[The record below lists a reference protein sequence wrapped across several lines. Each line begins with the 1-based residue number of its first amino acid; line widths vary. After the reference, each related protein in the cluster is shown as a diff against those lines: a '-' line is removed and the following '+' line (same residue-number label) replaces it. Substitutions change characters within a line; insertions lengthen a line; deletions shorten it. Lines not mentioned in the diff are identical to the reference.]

1 MTEQDGAAVPPAAP
15 SAAPDPT
22 RNASPRPANAPP
34 VPPHPLLLL
43 EADEVVWAGRFPVQ
57 RVRFRFRRRDGT
69 PSALLTWELMRRGQG
84 TVILPWDPVTD
95 RIALIEQFRLPAL
108 AAGEEPLMTEL
119 PAGLVEA
126 GEDPEATAL
135 RELAEETGL
144 IPARMVPIGAFMLMQ
159 GASDERV
166 HFYLAQVALDGD
178 GGTLAGLEIEGE
190 ETAVVVVT
198 AAEAFAMVAGN
209 RIRNAPAALAL
220 LWLQVNHAR
229 LRAEWTE

>member
-1 MTEQDGAAVPPAAP
+1 MTQPDGAPVPSPVPAA
-15 SAAPDPT
+15 
-22 RNASPRPANAPP
+22 RPANAPP
-34 VPPHPLLLL
+34 IPPHPLFLP

-69 PSALLTWELMRRGQG
+69 LSGLLSWELMRRGQG

-108 AAGEEPLMTEL
+108 AAGEEPRMTEL
-119 PAGLVEA
+119 PAGFVEA
-126 GEDPEATAL
+126 GEDPTETAR

-144 IPARMVPIGAFMLMQ
+144 ACTRLEPMGAFLLMQ

-166 HFYLAQVALDGD
+166 HFQLAQVSLEAGPGEI
-178 GGTLAGLEIEGE
+178 GGLASENE
-190 ETAVVVVT
+190 ETAVIVVE
-198 AAEAFAMVAGN
+198 AAEAFAMVATN

-229 LRAEWTE
+229 LRAEWTR

>member
-1 MTEQDGAAVPPAAP
+1 MTEQDGAARPP
-15 SAAPDPT
+15 
-22 RNASPRPANAPP
+22 NAPP
-34 VPPHPLLLL
+34 VPSHPLYVP

-57 RVRFRFRRRDGT
+57 RVRFRYRKRDGT
-69 PSALLTWELMRRGQG
+69 LSGPLTWELLRRGQG

-126 GEDPEATAL
+126 GEDPAETAR
-135 RELAEETGL
+135 RELREETGL
-144 IPARMVPIGAFMLMQ
+144 DCARMERIGVFLLMQ
-159 GASDERV
+159 GSADERV
-166 HFYLAQVALDGD
+166 HFQLAQVSLAEDPSRP
-178 GGTLAGLEIEGE
+178 GGLASENE
-190 ETAVVVVT
+190 ETVVRVVDT
-198 AAEAFAMVAGN
+198 AEAFAMVAEN

-229 LRAEWTE
+229 LRDEWTR

>member
-1 MTEQDGAAVPPAAP
+1 MNEQDGKPV
-15 SAAPDPT
+15 
-22 RNASPRPANAPP
+22 PRPANAPP
-34 VPPHPLLLL
+34 VPPHPLYAP
-43 EADEVVWAGRFPVQ
+43 EADDVVWAGRFPVQ
-57 RVRFRFRRRDGT
+57 RVRFRFRKRDGT
-69 PSALLTWELMRRGQG
+69 LSGPLTWELMRRGQG

-108 AAGEEPLMTEL
+108 AAGEEPRMTEL
-119 PAGLVEA
+119 PAGLVEP
-126 GEDPEATAL
+126 GEDPAETAR

-144 IPARMVPIGAFMLMQ
+144 TCTRMEPIGAYLLMH

-166 HFYLAQVALDGD
+166 HFQIAQVSLDGEAGTV
-178 GGTLAGLEIEGE
+178 GGLASENE

-198 AAEAFAMVAGN
+198 AVEAFAMVAAN

-229 LRAEWTE
+229 LRAEWK

>member
-1 MTEQDGAAVPPAAP
+1 MSEQDGAADP
-15 SAAPDPT
+15 SAPPT
-22 RNASPRPANAPP
+22 ASPRAMPRPANAPP
-34 VPPHPLLLL
+34 VPPHPLLIP

-57 RVRFRFRRRDGT
+57 RVRFRFRKRDGT
-69 PSALLTWELMRRGQG
+69 PSAPLTWELMRRGQG

-108 AAGEEPLMTEL
+108 AAGEEPMMTEL
-119 PAGLVEA
+119 PAGLVET
-126 GEDPEATAL
+126 GEDPDATAR

-144 IPARMVPIGAFMLMQ
+144 HTDRMIPIGAFMLMQ

-166 HFYLAQVALDGD
+166 HFYLAQVALQDED
-178 GGTLAGLEIEGE
+178 GTLGGLDTEGE

-198 AAEAFAMVAGN
+198 AADAFAMVAGN